1 MDLSDLFVS
10 YKAVN
15 QDPDSLTLPEIPTMN
30 AEIPDIAAKVN
41 KIKARIQESPV
52 FQGWSSSTEKAKEDP
67 QQSTSASSVLNN
79 APSKMSKST
88 WETELTAAYKRAGCN
103 DTYTKYLVAQDALES
118 GWGQKP
124 VGDYNYGN
132 IKAGKSWKGATKSAY
147 DRAEHSTNAYRSY
160 NSIDEYVADKI
171 RLLCDKYHMTGNESA
186 EEFADKLVA
195 GHYATAQ
202 YKAPILKMIKSIG

>member
-10 YKAVN
+10 YKAVDW
-15 QDPDSLTLPEIPTMN
+15 DPDSLALPEIPTMDI
-30 AEIPDIAAKVN
+30 EIPDMAAKVN
-41 KIKARIQESPV
+41 KIKARMQESPI
-52 FQGWSSSTEKAKEDP
+52 FQGWVSSAKEPKEDMQQSSSDS
-67 QQSTSASSVLNN
+67 ST

-88 WETELTAAYKRAGCN
+88 WRTELTAAYKRAGCN
-103 DTYTKYLVAQDALES
+103 DNYAKYLVAQDALES
-118 GWGQKP
+118 AWGQKP

-132 IKAGKSWKGATKSAY
+132 IKAEKSWKGATKSAY
-147 DRAEHSTNAYRSY
+147 DKVEKSTDPYRSY

-171 RLLCDKYHMTGNESA
+171 RLLRDKYHMTGNESA

-202 YKAPILKMIKSIG
+202 YKAPILKMIKSMG

>member
-10 YKAVN
+10 YKAVD
-15 QDPDSLTLPEIPTMN
+15 QDPDSLALSEIPTMDI
-30 AEIPDIAAKVN
+30 EIPNITAKVN
-41 KIKARIQESPV
+41 KIKARMQESPV
-52 FQGWSSSTEKAKEDP
+52 FQGWSSSAEDP
-67 QQSTSASSVLNN
+67 KEGMQQDSSASSTV
-79 APSKMSKST
+79 PSKMSKST
-88 WETELTAAYKRAGCN
+88 WRTELTAAYKRAGCN
-103 DTYTKYLVAQDALES
+103 DNYAKYLVAQDALES

-147 DRAEHSTNAYRSY
+147 DKVEKSTDPYRSY
-160 NSIDEYVADKI
+160 KSIDEYVADKV
-171 RLLCDKYHMTGNESA
+171 RLLRDRYHMTGNESA

-202 YKAPILKMIKSIG
+202 YKAPILKMIKSMG